1 MGKLLEALSIAAT
14 TCWSENRLFSF
25 GWTISNSPLRR
36 AGTTSLPENIC
47 TKEIK
52 SSRRL
57 NEVEPVSPV
66 ARDGVIF
73 RVNFDTEES
82 QRRNTNVAI
91 SFLALNQ
98 FVCPVLWLS
107 FSSFL

>member
-1 MGKLLEALSIAAT
+1 MQLVGLNFDFVILDGVFL
-14 TCWSENRLFSF
+14 
-25 GWTISNSPLRR
+25 ISHRTEQTRQL
-36 AGTTSLPENIC
+36 LPEHIRTN
-47 TKEIK
+47 EIK
-52 SSRRL
+52 SSWRL
-57 NEVEPVSPV
+57 NEVELVSPV

-98 FVCPVLWLS
+98 FVCPVLWLP